1 MPKKSRIILNSIVV
15 LLVLIVCCSNEL
27 YALEQDQQR
36 LWTAQQSID
45 YALQNNPDS
54 RIAAIR
60 IDAARARID
69 KARSSLYPHL
79 DFTTEYG
86 QTDNAMGSFGNIL
99 QQGNFDSS
107 INFNEPGTTDN
118 LSLQAELRYRLYS
131 GGKKDASVSRAR
143 FSRKRLSHDYVATIN
158 RLEFEV
164 VRVFYQII
172 LAEETI
178 AARRSALQA
187 IKASLHVA
195 RARLEA
201 GDLLRQH
208 LLDLEVQHA
217 RASED
222 LIEARHA
229 LRLLQHGFNN
239 LLGIPEGPVHIDTK
253 GSPAQKVPQKQ
264 DISSRSELKSIDK
277 SIAAAQ
283 QSLIVARSYK
293 LPKIDGFARY
303 QYDRGFIDNGDG
315 GSWMTGVALRL
326 PLADGGLTSAKTQEA
341 KAAIR
346 ELKEKRRKTKLL
358 LGLELQQA
366 RQDLQQAKQSMAVTV
381 KMVQLAQES
390 ARLSRARFKEG
401 LVLSSDLIE
410 TERRLTDALLRNSQA
425 KSRHRIAI
433 ANLRKTIGLHQF

>member
-1 MPKKSRIILNSIVV
+1 MHNSTVIL
-15 LLVLIVCCSNEL
+15 LLLIVCCPGKL
-27 YALEQDQQR
+27 YALEHDSER
-36 LWTAQQSID
+36 SWTARQSVE
-45 YALQNNPDS
+45 YALHNNPDS

-107 INFNEPGTTDN
+107 INFNDPGTTDN
-118 LSLQAELRYRLYS
+118 LSLQAELRYRLYN
-131 GGKKDASVSRAR
+131 GGKRDAAVSRAR
-143 FSRKRLSHDYVATIN
+143 LGQKRLSHDYVATVN

-187 IKASLHVA
+187 IEASLHVA
-195 RARLEA
+195 RARFEA

-208 LLDLEVQHA
+208 LLDLEVQQA

-222 LIEARHA
+222 LIAARHA

-239 LLGIPEGPVHIDTK
+239 LLGIPEGPVHVDAK
-253 GSPAQKVPQKQ
+253 NSPAQTVPQKQ
-264 DISSRSELKSIDK
+264 DITSRPELKSIDK
-277 SIAAAQ
+277 GIAAAQ
-283 QSLIVARSYK
+283 QGLIVARSNK

-303 QYDRGFIDNGDG
+303 QYDRGFIDSGDG
-315 GSWMTGVALRL
+315 GSWMTGVALQL
-326 PLADGGLTSAKTQEA
+326 PLTDGGLTSAKMQEA
-341 KAAIR
+341 KATIR
-346 ELKEKRRKTKLL
+346 ELKEIRRKTTLR
-358 LGLELQQA
+358 LGLELQRA
-366 RQDLQQAKQSMAVTV
+366 RQDLQQARQSMAVTV

-410 TERRLTDALLRNSQA
+410 TEKRLTDALLRNSQA

-433 ANLRKTIGLHQF
+433 ANLRMTIGLHQF

>member
-1 MPKKSRIILNSIVV
+1 MPAQSRIFQTFTTVQ
-15 LLVLIVCCSNEL
+15 LLLIVCCSNAL
-27 YALEQDQQR
+27 YALETDQDR
-36 LWTAQQSID
+36 RWTAQQSVD
-45 YALQNNPDS
+45 HALQNNPDN

-60 IDAARARID
+60 IEAARARID
-69 KARSSLYPHL
+69 KARSRLYPNL
-79 DFTTEYG
+79 DFTTEYS
-86 QTDNAMGSFGNIL
+86 QTDNAMASFGNIL

-107 INFNEPGTTDN
+107 INFNDPGTTDN

-143 FSRKRLSHDYVATIN
+143 FDQKRLSHDYAATVN

-187 IKASLHVA
+187 IEASLHVA

-208 LLDLEVQHA
+208 LLDLEVQQA
-217 RASED
+217 RASEN

-239 LLGIPEGPVHIDTK
+239 LLGIAEGPVHIDAK
-253 GSPAQKVPQKQ
+253 GSSAQKVPQKQ
-264 DISSRSELKSIDK
+264 DTSSRPELKSINK

-283 QSLIVARSYK
+283 QSLIVARSHK

-303 QYDRGFIDNGDG
+303 QYDKGFVESGDS
-315 GSWMTGVALRL
+315 GSWMTGVALQL
-326 PLADGGLTSAKTQEA
+326 PLTDGGLTSARMQEA
-341 KAAIR
+341 KADIR
-346 ELKEKRRKTKLL
+346 ELREMRRKTELR
-358 LGLELQQA
+358 LGLELQRA
-366 RQDLQQAKQSMAVTV
+366 RQDLQQAEQSMAVTV
-381 KMVQLAQES
+381 KMVQLARES

-425 KSRHRIAI
+425 ESRHRIAI